1 MLGTPRT
8 RILSCQ
14 CVPVLQGLGEH
25 SRGRGQGSQCCA
37 SWHAGTFRRPRPGPS
52 GQVRGQSLQ
61 VEELSLGGKTEV
73 AGSVAKGLLEGP
85 LSGGAGG
92 IAGMLQEA
100 ATMETG
106 QVKKPPKR
114 LQ

>member
-1 MLGTPRT
+1 MACWHIQTAPPR
-8 RILSCQ
+8 
-14 CVPVLQGLGEH
+14 
-25 SRGRGQGSQCCA
+25 A
-37 SWHAGTFRRPRPGPS
+37 FRPGAWPILA
-52 GQVRGQSLQ
+52 GGGAQPGRQDGGRR
-61 VEELSLGGKTEV
+61 LG
-73 AGSVAKGLLEGP
+73 AKALLEGP

-114 LQ
+114 LH